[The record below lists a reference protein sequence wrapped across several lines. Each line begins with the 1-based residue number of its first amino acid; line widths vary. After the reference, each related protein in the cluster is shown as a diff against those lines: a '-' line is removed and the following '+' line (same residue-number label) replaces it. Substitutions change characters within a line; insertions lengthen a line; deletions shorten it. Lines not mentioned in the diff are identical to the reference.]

1 MCGNFALWYVICF
14 RRGDQWSPF
23 LVHSIISVL
32 FFRRGSADDVHFS
45 RIISYDGLLDKAT
58 TPPFRHLSSR
68 RGLVRLPLRGAVS
81 TADCGVAFG
90 TSRCRSLRSPTASD
104 SLSHTKAIQKR

>member
-23 LVHSIISVL
+23 LVHLIISVL

-68 RGLVRLPLRGAVS
+68 RGFLRGAVEKV
-81 TADCGVAFG
+81 D
-90 TSRCRSLRSPTASD
+90 
-104 SLSHTKAIQKR
+104 